1 MKENT
6 TKLYHLQLQ
15 DYDVPLLI
23 LQNLYS
29 KMKEGNKETSV
40 KQLTSASNSSNYME
54 ELEKLAQLKDAG
66 VITEKE
72 FSEKKKKLL

>member
-1 MKENT
+1 
-6 TKLYHLQLQ
+6 
-15 DYDVPLLI
+15 
-23 LQNLYS
+23 
-29 KMKEGNKETSV
+29 MKEGNKETSV

-72 FSEKKKKLL
+72 FSEKKKKLLWI